1 MIPHG
6 SLSIERKLVPWS
18 KAGSDGSDGYWAV
31 AAVGVLAGIA
41 VTYAR
46 TPIHLPGHKALW
58 WMVPVLAT
66 RLATRTSGGAMAG
79 ALATALTTLCLGG
92 RLAGGVALMPLL
104 IAGGFVLDVAARIS
118 QQRHLS
124 PLHRALLF
132 ALAGAIANSIC
143 FGKRVADPVGA
154 FSSTMN
160 VKDLLTAAG
169 SHALF
174 GLIAGLLGA
183 GVGYTLARKI
193 HEGQCS
199 RK

>member
-132 ALAGAIANSIC
+132 ALAGAIANSIFNHEREGFTHRRRLPC
-143 FGKRVADPVGA
+143 PVRPHCG
-154 FSSTMN
+154 
-160 VKDLLTAAG
+160 
-169 SHALF
+169 
-174 GLIAGLLGA
+174 IARSGG
-183 GVGYTLARKI
+183 GIYVGP
-193 HEGQCS
+193 ENS
-199 RK
+199 